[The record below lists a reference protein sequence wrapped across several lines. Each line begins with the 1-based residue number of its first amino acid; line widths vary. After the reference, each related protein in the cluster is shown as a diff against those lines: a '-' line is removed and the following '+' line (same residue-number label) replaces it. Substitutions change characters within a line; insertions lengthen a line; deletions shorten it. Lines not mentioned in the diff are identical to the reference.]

1 MAKENVKQEPRYV
14 RLDYAT
20 QTDTVMQDT
29 QQKDEKGNSITY
41 DLWDAIIS
49 IKNDIEEIKKSL

>member
-1 MAKENVKQEPRYV
+1 MPKEKTRYV
-14 RLDYAT
+14 RLNYAT

-29 QQKDEKGNSITY
+29 EEKDKDGNPVAY

-49 IKNDIEEIKKSL
+49 IKNDIAEIKKSL

>member
-1 MAKENVKQEPRYV
+1 MAKDKTRYV
-14 RLDYAT
+14 RLNYAT

-29 QQKDEKGNSITY
+29 EQKDKDGNAITY

>member
-1 MAKENVKQEPRYV
+1 MAKDKIRYV
-14 RLDYAT
+14 RLNYAT
-20 QTDTVMQDT
+20 QTETVMQDT
-29 QQKDEKGNSITY
+29 EEKDKEGNPVTY

>member
-1 MAKENVKQEPRYV
+1 MAKDKPRFV
-14 RLDYAT
+14 RLNYAT

-29 QQKDEKGNSITY
+29 QEKDAEGNPLNY